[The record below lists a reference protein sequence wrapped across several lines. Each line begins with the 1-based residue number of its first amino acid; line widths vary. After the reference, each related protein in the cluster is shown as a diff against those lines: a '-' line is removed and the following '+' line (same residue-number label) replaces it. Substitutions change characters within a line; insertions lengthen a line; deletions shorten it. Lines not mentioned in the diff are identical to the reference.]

1 MLMFVRSIGANMSFT
16 TSLQEYTRAPA
27 PALPESQLK
36 YLQEEL
42 RKLEMT
48 LRTITE
54 ALKELDQRY
63 P

>member
-1 MLMFVRSIGANMSFT
+1 MAFNVQLQDYVRS
-16 TSLQEYTRAPA
+16 PA

-42 RKLEMT
+42 RKLEQSLKSIM
-48 LRTITE
+48 E
-54 ALKELDQRY
+54 ALKELDARY

>member
-1 MLMFVRSIGANMSFT
+1 MSFT
-16 TSLQEYTRAPA
+16 TPLQSYTRGPQ

-42 RKLEMT
+42 KKLEQMLQT
-48 LRTITE
+48 VVD
-54 ALKELDQRY
+54 ALKQLDARVTDLET

>member
-1 MLMFVRSIGANMSFT
+1 MSFKT
-16 TSLQEYTRAPA
+16 PLQYYTRGPQ

-42 RKLEMT
+42 RKLEQMLQT
-48 LRTITE
+48 VVD
-54 ALKELDQRY
+54 ALKELDERVSTLEG